1 MSRLR
6 KLCPESVSAG
16 TCEKTHVPE
25 NACEKPLK
33 KTKSRK
39 HLKEAS
45 ETPVETPST
54 GKKKP
59 KTTAP
64 EEDLS
69 ETVTEK
75 KKKKNKR
82 KQEEDQV
89 EQPERV
95 DDKKRK
101 KCRAAETAE
110 TSSPPEETHAVDE
123 AKDDA
128 IPAPP
133 KAWL

>member
-75 KKKKNKR
+75 KKKNKR